1 MASEIEAS
9 HTRLRGN
16 LPFQLLHIDKDRDD
30 QIAKLRLEH
39 AMNFRPVQTESA

>member
-1 MASEIEAS
+1 MNEAS
-9 HTRLRGN
+9 HAGLGRN
-16 LPFQLLHIDKDRDD
+16 LSFQLLHIDKDRDD

>member
-1 MASEIEAS
+1 MNEAS
-9 HTRLRGN
+9 HAGLGGN

-39 AMNFRPVQTESA
+39 AMNLRPVQTEIA